1 MRICKKWVTSAYI
14 SLMLILNFVLYI
26 YAEEVCNVLCI
37 MVTSETIQAYI
48 TTSSSPTS
56 VKLGTYPCEILSV
69 TPMEEMPSDTLILI
83 DTSGS
88 IPMDIRQKTKDL
100 IMELIDQ
107 KQENERYSI
116 ASFGTEINVLCDYTS
131 DRYDLAKALEGLDYS
146 EKYTY
151 VYSVLDK
158 VLDNDRDDF
167 YRIVMIS
174 DGVENSRDGI
184 TYDEI
189 LNKISS
195 GHCPVY
201 TVGIENGNQE
211 SLKKLYSFSRNSYA
225 ESATL
230 TNESDISQICD
241 TVNSSR
247 NFICVEVSVPDE
259 AADGSVRYLKISGQ
273 DYECGADVRI
283 PAKEAVTTSAV
294 TETESVT
301 TSISETEPQ
310 QNMTDLNSGSEKQG
324 HSILPLIVSVSAVI
338 AAIVVLIKKPW
349 GKNKNTFSEND
360 SNKND
365 AVTRQDVIKDD
376 DVMIMLT
383 DVDSPQRSYRCAVG
397 NGVTIGR
404 DSSQCTVALEHDG
417 YISRKHCLIYREGE
431 QFLIENYS
439 PNNVVIND
447 RTVICRSSAEEHS
460 GENTLILLE
469 QSANKAEIMDND
481 IIRIGHTRLKFNIIE
496 DNYNGN
502 KL

>member
-1 MRICKKWVTSAYI
+1 MRQQIKWLISASF
-14 SLMLILNFVLYI
+14 SLVLILSSSFYI
-26 YAEEVCNVLCI
+26 YAKEFNVLCTI
-37 MVTSETIQAYI
+37 LATETVQAYI
-48 TTSSSPTS
+48 TAPSSPTS
-56 VKLGTYPCEILSV
+56 AQLGTYHCEILSV
-69 TPMEEMPSDTLILI
+69 TPVGELPSDTLILV

-88 IPMDIRQKTKDL
+88 IPADIRQKTKDL

-158 VLDNDRDDF
+158 VLDNDKDDF

-195 GHCPVY
+195 GHCPIY

-225 ESATL
+225 ESAAL

-259 AADGSVRYLKISGQ
+259 AADGSVRYLKICGQ

-301 TSISETEPQ
+301 TGISETELQ
-310 QNMTDLNSGSEKQG
+310 QNMTDLNSGSEK
-324 HSILPLIVSVSAVI
+324 ILPLIVSVSAVI

-349 GKNKNTFSEND
+349 KKNKNTFSEND

-431 QFLIENYS
+431 QFFIENYS

-481 IIRIGHTRLKFNIIE
+481 IIRIGHTRLKFNVIE
-496 DNYNGN
+496 DNHNGN

>member
-1 MRICKKWVTSAYI
+1 MRGKIIFALVISALVI
-14 SLMLILNFVLYI
+14 FKSNI
-26 YAEEVCNVLCI
+26 YAIEKSNIFI
-37 MVTSETIQAYI
+37 MKADSSNLTAYL
-48 TTSSSPTS
+48 SSASSPTS
-56 VKLGTYPCEILSV
+56 AQLGTYPCEILSV
-69 TPMEEMPSDTLILI
+69 TPVGELPSDTLILV

-88 IPMDIRQKTKDL
+88 IPADIRQKTKDL

-151 VYSVLDK
+151 VYSGLDK
-158 VLDNDRDDF
+158 VLDNDKDDF

-225 ESATL
+225 ESAAL

-294 TETESVT
+294 TEIESVT
-301 TSISETEPQ
+301 TGISETEPQ

-349 GKNKNTFSEND
+349 KKNKNTFSEND

-431 QFLIENYS
+431 QFFIENYS

-447 RTVICRSSAEEHS
+447 RTVIYRSSAEEHS

-481 IIRIGHTRLKFNIIE
+481 IIRIGHTRLKFNVIE
-496 DNYNGN
+496 DNHNGN

>member
-1 MRICKKWVTSAYI
+1 MRQQIKWLISASF
-14 SLMLILNFVLYI
+14 SLVLILSSSFYI
-26 YAEEVCNVLCI
+26 YAKEFNVLCTI
-37 MVTSETIQAYI
+37 LATETVQAYI
-48 TTSSSPTS
+48 TAPSSPTS
-56 VKLGTYPCEILSV
+56 AQLGTYHCEILSV
-69 TPMEEMPSDTLILI
+69 TPVGELPSDTLILV

-88 IPMDIRQKTKDL
+88 IPADIRQKTKDL

-225 ESATL
+225 ESAAL

-301 TSISETEPQ
+301 TSISETELQ
-310 QNMTDLNSGSEKQG
+310 QNMTDLNSGSEK
-324 HSILPLIVSVSAVI
+324 ILPLIVSVSAVI

-349 GKNKNTFSEND
+349 KKNKNTFSEND

-431 QFLIENYS
+431 QFFIENYS

-481 IIRIGHTRLKFNIIE
+481 IIRIGHTRLKFNVIE
-496 DNYNGN
+496 DNHNGN

>member
-1 MRICKKWVTSAYI
+1 MRQQIKWLISASF
-14 SLMLILNFVLYI
+14 SLVLILSSSFYI
-26 YAEEVCNVLCI
+26 YAKEFNVLCTI
-37 MVTSETIQAYI
+37 LATETVQAYI
-48 TTSSSPTS
+48 TAPSSPTS
-56 VKLGTYPCEILSV
+56 AQLGTYHCEILSV
-69 TPMEEMPSDTLILI
+69 TPVGELPSDTLILV

-88 IPMDIRQKTKDL
+88 IPADIRQKTKDL

-158 VLDNDRDDF
+158 VLDNDKDDF

-225 ESATL
+225 ESAAL

-301 TSISETEPQ
+301 TSISETELQ
-310 QNMTDLNSGSEKQG
+310 QNMTDLNSGSEK
-324 HSILPLIVSVSAVI
+324 ILPLIVSVSAVI

-349 GKNKNTFSEND
+349 KKNKNTFSEND

-431 QFLIENYS
+431 QFFIENYS

-481 IIRIGHTRLKFNIIE
+481 IIRIGHTRLKFNVIE
-496 DNYNGN
+496 DNHNGN

>member
-1 MRICKKWVTSAYI
+1 MRQQIKWLISASF
-14 SLMLILNFVLYI
+14 SLVLILSSSFYI
-26 YAEEVCNVLCI
+26 YAKEFNVLCTI
-37 MVTSETIQAYI
+37 LATETVQAYI
-48 TTSSSPTS
+48 TAPSSPTS
-56 VKLGTYPCEILSV
+56 AQLGTYPCEILSV
-69 TPMEEMPSDTLILI
+69 TPVGELPSDTLILV

-88 IPMDIRQKTKDL
+88 IPADIRQKTKDL

-158 VLDNDRDDF
+158 VLDNDKDDF

-225 ESATL
+225 ESTAL

-259 AADGSVRYLKISGQ
+259 AADGSVRYLKICGQ

-301 TSISETEPQ
+301 TGISETELQ
-310 QNMTDLNSGSEKQG
+310 QNMTDLNSGSEK
-324 HSILPLIVSVSAVI
+324 ILPLIVSVSAVI

-349 GKNKNTFSEND
+349 KKNKNTFSEND
-360 SNKND
+360 GNKND

-431 QFLIENYS
+431 QFFIENYS

-481 IIRIGHTRLKFNIIE
+481 IIRIGHTRLKFNVIE
-496 DNYNGN
+496 DNHNGN

>member
-1 MRICKKWVTSAYI
+1 MRQQIKWLISASF
-14 SLMLILNFVLYI
+14 SLVLILSSSFYI
-26 YAEEVCNVLCI
+26 YAKEFNVLCTI
-37 MVTSETIQAYI
+37 LATETVQAYI
-48 TTSSSPTS
+48 TAPSSPTS
-56 VKLGTYPCEILSV
+56 AQLGTYHCEILSV
-69 TPMEEMPSDTLILI
+69 TPVGELPSDTLILV

-88 IPMDIRQKTKDL
+88 IPADIRQKTKDL

-225 ESATL
+225 ESAAL

-301 TSISETEPQ
+301 TSISETELQ
-310 QNMTDLNSGSEKQG
+310 QNMTDLNSGSEK
-324 HSILPLIVSVSAVI
+324 ILPLIVSVSAVI

-349 GKNKNTFSEND
+349 KKNKNTFSEND

-365 AVTRQDVIKDD
+365 AVTRQEVIKDD

-431 QFLIENYS
+431 QFFIENYS

-481 IIRIGHTRLKFNIIE
+481 IIRIGHTRLKFNVIE
-496 DNYNGN
+496 DNHNGN

>member
-1 MRICKKWVTSAYI
+1 MRGKIIFALVISALVI
-14 SLMLILNFVLYI
+14 FKSNI
-26 YAEEVCNVLCI
+26 YAIEKSNIFI
-37 MVTSETIQAYI
+37 MKADSSNLTAYL
-48 TTSSSPTS
+48 SSASSPTS
-56 VKLGTYPCEILSV
+56 AQLGTYHCEILSV
-69 TPMEEMPSDTLILI
+69 TPVGELPSDTLILV

-88 IPMDIRQKTKDL
+88 IPADIRQKTKDL

-158 VLDNDRDDF
+158 VLDNDKDDF

-225 ESATL
+225 ESAAL
-230 TNESDISQICD
+230 TNESNISQICD

-301 TSISETEPQ
+301 TSISETELQ
-310 QNMTDLNSGSEKQG
+310 QNMTDLNSGSEK
-324 HSILPLIVSVSAVI
+324 ILPLIVSVSAVI

-349 GKNKNTFSEND
+349 KKNKNTFSEND

-431 QFLIENYS
+431 QFFIENYS

-481 IIRIGHTRLKFNIIE
+481 IIRIGHTRLKFNVIE
-496 DNYNGN
+496 DNHNGN

>member
-1 MRICKKWVTSAYI
+1 MRQQIKWLISASF
-14 SLMLILNFVLYI
+14 SLVLILSSSFYI
-26 YAEEVCNVLCI
+26 YAKEFNVLCTI
-37 MVTSETIQAYI
+37 LATETVQTYI
-48 TTSSSPTS
+48 TAPSSPTS
-56 VKLGTYPCEILSV
+56 AQLGTYPCEILSV
-69 TPMEEMPSDTLILI
+69 TPVGELPSDTLILV

-88 IPMDIRQKTKDL
+88 IPADIRQKTKDL

-225 ESATL
+225 ESAAL

-310 QNMTDLNSGSEKQG
+310 QNMTDLNSGSENK
-324 HSILPLIVSVSAVI
+324 VI
-338 AAIVVLIKKPW
+338 
-349 GKNKNTFSEND
+349 
-360 SNKND
+360 
-365 AVTRQDVIKDD
+365 Q
-376 DVMIMLT
+376 
-383 DVDSPQRSYRCAVG
+383 Y
-397 NGVTIGR
+397 
-404 DSSQCTVALEHDG
+404 
-417 YISRKHCLIYREGE
+417 CL
-431 QFLIENYS
+431 
-439 PNNVVIND
+439 
-447 RTVICRSSAEEHS
+447 
-460 GENTLILLE
+460 
-469 QSANKAEIMDND
+469 
-481 IIRIGHTRLKFNIIE
+481 
-496 DNYNGN
+496 
-502 KL
+502 

>member
-1 MRICKKWVTSAYI
+1 MNRIFALIASFLLTLGCLCSITANAAEYANISDVNVSENKVSAYI
-14 SLMLILNFVLYI
+14 T
-26 YAEEVCNVLCI
+26 AP
-37 MVTSETIQAYI
+37 
-48 TTSSSPTS
+48 SSPTS
-56 VKLGTYPCEILSV
+56 AQLGTYPCEILSV
-69 TPMEEMPSDTLILI
+69 TPVGELPSDTLILV

-88 IPMDIRQKTKDL
+88 IPADIRQKTKDL

-225 ESATL
+225 ESAAL

-241 TVNSSR
+241 TSR

-283 PAKEAVTTSAV
+283 PAKEAVTTPAV

-301 TSISETEPQ
+301 TSISDTEPQ

-431 QFLIENYS
+431 QFFIKNYS

>member
-1 MRICKKWVTSAYI
+1 MNRIFALIASFLLTLGCLCSITANAAEYGNISDVNVSENKVSAYI
-14 SLMLILNFVLYI
+14 T
-26 YAEEVCNVLCI
+26 AP
-37 MVTSETIQAYI
+37 
-48 TTSSSPTS
+48 SSPTS
-56 VKLGTYPCEILSV
+56 AQLGTYHCEILSV
-69 TPMEEMPSDTLILI
+69 TPVGELPSDTLILV

-88 IPMDIRQKTKDL
+88 IPADIRQKTKDL

-158 VLDNDRDDF
+158 VLDNDKDDF

-225 ESATL
+225 ESAAL

-294 TETESVT
+294 TEIESVT
-301 TSISETEPQ
+301 TGISETEPQ

-349 GKNKNTFSEND
+349 KKNKNTFSEND

-397 NGVTIGR
+397 NGITIGR

-431 QFLIENYS
+431 QFFIENYS

-447 RTVICRSSAEEHS
+447 RTVICRSSAKEHS

-481 IIRIGHTRLKFNIIE
+481 IIRIGHTRLKFNVIE
-496 DNYNGN
+496 DNHNGN

>member
-1 MRICKKWVTSAYI
+1 MRQQIKWLISASF
-14 SLMLILNFVLYI
+14 SLVLILSSSFYI
-26 YAEEVCNVLCI
+26 YAKEFNVLCTI
-37 MVTSETIQAYI
+37 LATETVQAYI
-48 TTSSSPTS
+48 TAPSSPTS
-56 VKLGTYPCEILSV
+56 AQLGTYPCEILSV
-69 TPMEEMPSDTLILI
+69 TPVGELPSDTLILV

-88 IPMDIRQKTKDL
+88 IPADIRQKTKDL

-158 VLDNDRDDF
+158 VLDNDKDDF

-225 ESATL
+225 ESAAL

-301 TSISETEPQ
+301 TGISETELQ
-310 QNMTDLNSGSEKQG
+310 QNMTDLNSGSEK
-324 HSILPLIVSVSAVI
+324 ILPLIVSVSAVI

-349 GKNKNTFSEND
+349 KKNKNTFSEND

-431 QFLIENYS
+431 QFFIENYS

-447 RTVICRSSAEEHS
+447 RTVIYRSSAEEHS

-481 IIRIGHTRLKFNIIE
+481 IIRIGHTRLKFNVIE
-496 DNYNGN
+496 DNHNGN

>member
-1 MRICKKWVTSAYI
+1 MNRIFALIASFLLTLGCLCSITANAAEYGNISDVNVSENKVSAYI
-14 SLMLILNFVLYI
+14 T
-26 YAEEVCNVLCI
+26 AP
-37 MVTSETIQAYI
+37 
-48 TTSSSPTS
+48 SSPTS
-56 VKLGTYPCEILSV
+56 AQLGTYPCEILSV
-69 TPMEEMPSDTLILI
+69 TPVGELPSDTLILV

-88 IPMDIRQKTKDL
+88 IPADIRQKTKDL

-225 ESATL
+225 ESAAL

-301 TSISETEPQ
+301 TSISETELQ
-310 QNMTDLNSGSEKQG
+310 QNMTDLNSGSEK
-324 HSILPLIVSVSAVI
+324 ILPLIVSVSAVI

-431 QFLIENYS
+431 QFFIENYS

-481 IIRIGHTRLKFNIIE
+481 IIRIGHTRLKFNVIE
-496 DNYNGN
+496 DNHNGN